1 MSSFGEVVSIHL
13 LVDSSSFS
21 SRFFKKGVWKIYY
34 IYLQYMHI
42 KYMQIKILMF
52 LPGYLTFTLN
62 FNNVTKARLIFV
74 VVVNFSER
82 RCDLSLCRFFN
93 TGRLIELYLFK
104 NNLKLCF
111 ESRL

>member
-1 MSSFGEVVSIHL
+1 MSSFGELVSIHL

-42 KYMQIKILMF
+42 KILMF
-52 LPGYLTFTLN
+52 LAGYLTFTLT
-62 FNNVTKARLIFV
+62 FNSVTEACLIFAV
-74 VVVNFSER
+74 VINFSER

-93 TGRLIELYLFK
+93 TGRLIELCVFK
-104 NNLKLCF
+104 NNLKPCF
-111 ESRL
+111 ESRLKSSV